1 MDTTL
6 YIYLLDDFKLTYD
19 NVPISAVESSRM
31 QELLTYLILHRNA
44 AQSRQYLSF
53 LFWPDS
59 SDKQART
66 NLRQLLHHLHL
77 KLPAAKQYITSNGKT
92 IQWNTQAHCIADVEQ
107 FEQFLLQARNADKAH
122 VSEEYYRKGIEL
134 YKGDLLK
141 TCYSEWITLHRERL
155 QREYTKALEEVV
167 QLLEKKR
174 DYTTAIGYA
183 TQLLEADLLHEP
195 VYRLLMGLHAGNND
209 RAGALKVYQK
219 CIQVLQAELGV
230 EPDKDTKAIYNRL
243 LINESVNAASKNI
256 PSGALHQ
263 DLWPLVGRHQEWEA
277 LQKCWNQCLSGS
289 KHLALI
295 QGEPGIG
302 KTRLAHEFL
311 HWADKQGYKL
321 AHARCYE
328 AAGALTYAPIT
339 DLLNTAAIRSKLST
353 LNPIWLSEIAR
364 LLPDLLIEQQLLVPP
379 GPLTEGW
386 QRLKFFEALSRA
398 FTSDGTPKILY
409 IDDLQWC
416 DQETLSWLQYF
427 LHFEK
432 GTKVLL
438 MATMRSSEYLL
449 NQPLKKL
456 LTDLQR
462 EQLLLTIPLLPL
474 DEQET
479 LLLAKQVINEPD
491 DNIDLNLYKET
502 EGNPLFII
510 ESIRNSEF
518 ETKNHI
524 PAVLN
529 SYYSSVSALSPKVG
543 QVIAARF
550 AKLSSEAK
558 EIMNISA
565 VIGREF
571 SFEVLKNASN
581 MVERDIIYA
590 LEELMQH
597 YIIREQHS
605 GDFDFSHDKLREV
618 AYAGMSHTRK
628 RWLHRTVAET
638 IEKIHVKH
646 KTMYSNRL
654 AYHYD
659 HAGLTEKA
667 IHYYSIAARGAQQIF
682 ANYEAVSF
690 LKRAIALVQE
700 LPKNNDVSQLE
711 ISLQTSLAITLVPLK
726 GYGTD
731 EVYQFCEQVRMMSK
745 SIGEA
750 PNDRLLRT
758 LAINRVVNAD
768 FLSGYELGLELLS
781 QAEQTSNHILLVEA
795 HYVLGASQGWRG
807 NYNEAKF
814 HLNEVLNLY
823 DPGQSETHIRLYG
836 QDPAVVCRVR
846 LANVLLA
853 LGQVEEAE
861 EEGIKSLE
869 EGMARGHLFSLTYVR
884 NWLAWLYN
892 LQGKIIETKLHAEEA
907 IAYSKFEYPYWN
919 TLSNRL
925 LGWSLTEQG
934 ERAKGIEILRENSN
948 LAYLNGSSAGLP
960 YFWCLLA
967 NALADQGKFEEAF
980 DLIEKAQSQINHTGE
995 RWLESEHYRIKGEI
1009 ISKRSPADK
1018 ASAQTCFEQAVN
1030 IARQQGA
1037 RYFEQKANMCLSRT
1051 R

>member
-1 MDTTL
+1 MMDTTL
-6 YIYLLDDFKLTYD
+6 CIYLSGDFKLTYK
-19 NVPISAVESSRM
+19 NVPISAVENSRM
-31 QELLTYLILHRNA
+31 QELLAYLILHRHSP
-44 AQSRQYLSF
+44 QSRQYLSF

-59 SDKQART
+59 SEKQART

-77 KLPAAKQYITSNGKT
+77 NLPAADQYIMSNGKT
-92 IQWNTQAHCIADVEQ
+92 IQWNPQAHYIVDVAQ
-107 FEQFLLQARNADKAH
+107 FEQFLQQARNAGKAN
-122 VSEEYYRKGIEL
+122 VSEEGYRKAIEL

-141 TCYSEWITLHRERL
+141 TCYSEWVVPHRERL
-155 QREYTKALEEVV
+155 QREYAKALEEVV

-174 DYTTAIGYA
+174 DYAAAIGYA
-183 TQLLEADLLHEP
+183 TKLLEADPLHEP
-195 VYRLLMGLHAGNND
+195 VYRLLMDLHAGNND

-219 CIQVLQAELGV
+219 CVQVLQEELRV

-243 LINESVNAASKNI
+243 LLNDNVPSASKTLH
-256 PSGALHQ
+256 SGAVHQ
-263 DLWPLVGRHQEWEA
+263 DPWPLVGRHQEWEA
-277 LQKCWNQCLSGS
+277 LQTCWKYSLTGS
-289 KHLALI
+289 RHFAVI
-295 QGEPGIG
+295 EGEPGIG

-311 HWADKQGYKL
+311 HWVNKQGYSV
-321 AHARCYE
+321 AHTRCYE

-339 DLLNTAAIRSKLST
+339 DLLNTASIRSKLST
-353 LNPIWLSEIAR
+353 LNPVWLSEIAR
-364 LLPDLLIEQQLLVPP
+364 LLPDLLVEEEKLAPP

-398 FTSDGTPKILY
+398 FTADGAPKILY

-432 GTKVLL
+432 GTKVFL

-462 EQLLLTIPLLPL
+462 EQLLLPIQLLPL

-479 LLLAKQVINEPD
+479 LLLAKQVANEPEVKD
-491 DNIDLNLYKET
+491 IDIDLYKET

-518 ETKNHI
+518 ETKLNT
-524 PAVLN
+524 PVLQN
-529 SYYSSVSALSPKVG
+529 SYSSSVISPKVS

-550 AKLSSEAK
+550 AKLSSESR

-581 MVERDIIYA
+581 LVERDVIYA

-605 GDFDFSHDKLREV
+605 GAFDFSHDKLREV
-618 AYAGMSHTRK
+618 AYAGMSYAKK
-628 RWLHRTVAET
+628 RWLHRMIAET
-638 IEKIHVKH
+638 IEKIHVNHRK
-646 KTMYSNRL
+646 MYSNRL

-659 HAGLTEKA
+659 QAGLAEKA
-667 IHYYSIAARGAQQIF
+667 IHYYSKAAKGAQKIF
-682 ANYEAVSF
+682 ANNEAVSF

-700 LPKNNDVSQLE
+700 LPKNNDVNQLK
-711 ISLQTSLAITLVPLK
+711 ISLKTSLAITLVPLK
-726 GYGTD
+726 GYGAE
-731 EVYQFCEQVRMMSK
+731 EVYQFCEQVRMLSK
-745 SIGEA
+745 RMGEA

-768 FLSGYELGLELLS
+768 FSSGYELGLELLS

-795 HYVLGASQGWRG
+795 HYVLGATQHWRG
-807 NYNEAKF
+807 NYNEAKV
-814 HLNEVLNLY
+814 HLNEALKLY

-836 QDPAVVCRVR
+836 QDPAVICRVR

-861 EEGIKSLE
+861 VAGSQSLKEGIDC
-869 EGMARGHLFSLTYVR
+869 GHPFSLTYVR

-892 LQGKIIETKLHAEEA
+892 LQGKISETRLYAEEA
-907 IAYSKFEYPYWN
+907 ISFSKYEYPYWN
-919 TLSNRL
+919 TLSNRF
-925 LGWSLTEQG
+925 LGWSLTQQG
-934 ERAKGIEILRENSN
+934 EREKGIEIIRENSN
-948 LAYLNGSSAGLP
+948 IAHSIGSSAGLP

-967 NALADQGKFEEAF
+967 NALADQGEFAEAF
-980 DLIEKAQSQINHTGE
+980 HLIEKAQSQMNQTGE
-995 RWLESEHYRIKGEI
+995 RWLEAEHYRIKGEI
-1009 ISKRSPADK
+1009 ILKRNPADK
-1018 ASAQTCFEQAVN
+1018 ASAQTSFEQAVN

-1037 RYFEQKANMCLSRT
+1037 RYFEQKAQLCLSRI